1 MKTEVIKGVESK
13 RGRAIELS
21 SGDAELRLAL
31 AFQKIDVMA
40 ELLADKRSLNTRTAY
55 AKDLR
60 DFFRF
65 AANVASPTPEL
76 VTQFLQLEQFDAL
89 ALVLKYKS
97 HLLNERGLKEATVNR
112 RLAALKALVN
122 FARKLGKC
130 NYTLSDIRGEK
141 VVPYRDTTGISH
153 IAYRSLLA
161 VPDRNTLKGK
171 RDYAILRLLWDNALR
186 RSEIS
191 LADIKDL
198 DESRRYLL
206 ILSKGKGSQKI
217 AVTLSQPTVD
227 AVLDWLRTRKEKN
240 LNKPLFIALDRA
252 SYGHRLTGTAIYKL
266 VEKVAREAKISKK
279 LSPHRIRHS
288 GITAALEAT
297 GGDVR
302 KVQKLSRHANLN
314 TLMIYDD
321 NRQDVQGEISDLLA
335 DLV

>member
-1 MKTEVIKGVESK
+1 M
-13 RGRAIELS
+13 ELTL
-21 SGDAELRLAL
+21 AETVRDL
-31 AFQKIDVMA
+31 DVMG

-65 AANVASPTPEL
+65 AAKVTSPTPEL
-76 VTQFLQLEQFDAL
+76 VTQFLQLEQFDAI
-89 ALVLKYKS
+89 ALVLKYKA

-130 NYTLSDIRGEK
+130 DYTLSDIRGEK

-153 IAYRSLLA
+153 VAYRSLLA
-161 VPDRNTLKGK
+161 VPDLKTLKGK

-191 LADIKDL
+191 LADLQDL
-198 DESRRYLL
+198 DLDRRSLL
-206 ILSKGKGSQKI
+206 ILSKGKGSQKMT
-217 AVTLSQPTVD
+217 VTLSRPTVE
-227 AVLDWLRTRKEKN
+227 ALLDWLHARKEKN
-240 LNKPLFIALDRA
+240 QERPLFIALDRA

-266 VEKVAREAKISKK
+266 VDKIAREAKISKK

-288 GITAALEAT
+288 GITSALEAT